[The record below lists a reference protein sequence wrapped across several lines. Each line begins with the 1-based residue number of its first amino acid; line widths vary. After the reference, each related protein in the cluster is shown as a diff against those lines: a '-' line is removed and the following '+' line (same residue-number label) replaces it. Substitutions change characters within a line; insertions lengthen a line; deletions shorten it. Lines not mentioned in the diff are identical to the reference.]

1 MGIHGELTDPV
12 QRCGTMIQSS
22 RLGSVRR
29 CAKKCSVA
37 FIKNVYIEKTHK
49 VILYFRNEQDMK
61 KVKESG
67 FIQTKAY
74 FKLD

>member
-1 MGIHGELTDPV
+1 MRSSSALRYYDPV
-12 QRCGTMIQSS
+12 VQIGFT
-22 RLGSVRR
+22 
-29 CAKKCSVA
+29 KKCSVA